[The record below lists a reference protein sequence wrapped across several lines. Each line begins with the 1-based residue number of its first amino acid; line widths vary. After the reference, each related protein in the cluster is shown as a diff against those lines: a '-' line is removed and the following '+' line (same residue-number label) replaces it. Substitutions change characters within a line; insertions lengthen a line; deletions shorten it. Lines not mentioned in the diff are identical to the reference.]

1 MGTVNQ
7 EKQCNVCGNTK
18 RLSDFPK
25 DKRLK
30 DGRRS
35 QCSDCT
41 RARKAKHRDENKDRL
56 NEESR
61 TYYQQNRAAVLSQ
74 KAEYRQANR
83 EALNQASRDYYAENR
98 PRILDQ
104 KRQYRAENAE
114 AIAATEAEW
123 YEANRGKVSEKNARY
138 RADRPDVFWRSEYRR
153 RMKRFGHDVVVVEE
167 FTRADVIAAY
177 GDACWHCG
185 GPFEEPDHFPIPV
198 SQGGP
203 HSLDNVRP
211 SCITC
216 NRARTGLDM

>member
-7 EKQCNVCGNTK
+7 EKQCNVCGNVK
-18 RLSDFPK
+18 PLSDFPK

-35 QCSDCT
+35 QCTDCT
-41 RARKAKHRDENKDRL
+41 RKRVAKHREENKDRL

-61 TYYQQNRAAVLSQ
+61 AYYQQNRDAVLSQ
-74 KAEYRQANR
+74 KAEYRQVNR

-114 AIAATEAEW
+114 AISAKEAEW
-123 YEANRGKVSEKNARY
+123 YKANRDKVSEKNARY
-138 RADRPDVFWRSEYRR
+138 RAERPDYFWRADYRR
-153 RMKRFGHDVVVVEE
+153 RMKRFGHVPTVVVE
-167 FTRADVIAAY
+167 FTKADVIAAH

-185 GPFEEPDHFPIPV
+185 GEFEELDHFPV
-198 SQGGP
+198 HVAAAGP
-203 HSLDNVRP
+203 HCLDNVRP

>member
-1 MGTVNQ
+1 MGAVNQ
-7 EKQCNVCGNTK
+7 EKQCNICGNIK
-18 RLSDFPK
+18 PLASFPK

-41 RARKAKHRDENKDRL
+41 RVRKAKHREENRDRL
-56 NEESR
+56 TGESR
-61 TYYQQNRAAVLSQ
+61 TYYQENRAAVLSQ

-83 EALNQASRDYYAENR
+83 ESLNQASRDYYAQNR

-104 KRQYRAENAE
+104 KQQYRAENAE
-114 AIAATEAEW
+114 EIAATEAEW
-123 YEANRGKVSEKNARY
+123 YEANRDKVSEKNARY
-138 RADRPDVFWRSEYRR
+138 RANRPDVFWRSDYRR
-153 RMKRFGHDVVVVEE
+153 RMKRFGHDVTVVET
-167 FTRADVIAAY
+167 FTKVAVVATY

-185 GPFEEPDHFPIPV
+185 GSFEELDHFPIPV